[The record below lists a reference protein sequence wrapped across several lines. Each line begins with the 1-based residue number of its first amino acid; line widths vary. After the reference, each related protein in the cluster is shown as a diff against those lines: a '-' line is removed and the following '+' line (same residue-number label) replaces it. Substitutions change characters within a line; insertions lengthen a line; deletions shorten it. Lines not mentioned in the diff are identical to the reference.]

1 MQVHTKQLSD
11 TSVELGI
18 VADAAELDDI
28 KTETLQHLRHHV
40 KMAGFREGQAPL
52 ALVEKNTDPNTLQAE
67 FLDNAV
73 NQLYI
78 KAATEAKLRP
88 VGQPQ
93 ISLKKFVPFTS
104 LELTA
109 TVEIIGDIS
118 LPDYKKFRLA
128 KPVAKVA
135 AADVNEVLD
144 NLANRTADKKTVER
158 AAKTG
163 DEVLIDFAG
172 TDVKKKEA
180 VNGATGTD
188 YPLQLGSN
196 SFIPG
201 FEDNLI
207 GVKPG
212 ETKTFTVTFPKDY
225 GVAAL
230 QNRAVSFEVKVKE
243 VKELAKPKLD
253 DAFAATVG
261 PFKTL
266 AELKADIKKQLEQEK
281 QQQAE
286 RDYNNDLISQLA
298 AKTKVAIPEG
308 VINEEL
314 EAMDRDERQ
323 NLMYRGQTWEE
334 HLQQEG
340 ISEEEHHERNK
351 PLAEERVRA
360 GLMLAEIAD
369 QEGLKVTSDEIDVR
383 LQFLKGQYSDP
394 QMLAELDK
402 AENRNS
408 IASRLLT
415 EKTIVKLTE
424 YATK

>member
-18 VADAAELDDI
+18 VADTAELDEI
-28 KTETLQHLRHHV
+28 KTETLKHLRQHV
-40 KMAGFREGQAPL
+40 KLAGFREGQAPL
-52 ALVEKNTDPNTLQAE
+52 AMVERNADQNTLQAE

-73 NQLYI
+73 NRLYI
-78 KAATEAKLRP
+78 DAATEAKLRP

-93 ISLKKFVPFTS
+93 ISIKKFVPFTA

-109 TVEIIGDIS
+109 TVEVIGKVT

-128 KPVAKVA
+128 KSVAKVA
-135 AADVNEVLD
+135 TADVNEVLE
-144 NLANRTADKKTVER
+144 NLRNRTADKQAVTR
-158 AAKTG
+158 AAKDG
-163 DEVLIDFAG
+163 DEVTIDFAG
-172 TDVKKKEA
+172 TDLKTKEP

-196 SFIPG
+196 TFIPG
-201 FEDNLI
+201 FEENLI
-207 GVKPG
+207 GLKAG
-212 ETKTFTVTFPKDY
+212 DEKTFTVTFPKDY

-230 QNRAVSFEVKVKE
+230 QNRDVSFAVTAKE
-243 VKELAKPKLD
+243 VKELALPKLD

-281 QQQAE
+281 LQQAE
-286 RDYNNDLISQLA
+286 RDYNNDLISKLA
-298 AKTKVAIPEG
+298 AKTTVALPEG

-314 EAMDRDERQ
+314 DSMDRDERQ
-323 NLMYRGQTWEE
+323 NLTYRGQTWEE
-334 HLQQEG
+334 HLKQEG
-340 ISEEEHHERNK
+340 ITEEQHRERNK
-351 PLAEERVRA
+351 PLAEDRVKA
-360 GLMLAEIAD
+360 GLMLAEIAEA
-369 QEGLKVTSDEIDVR
+369 EGLNVTNDEIDVR
-383 LQFLKGQYSDP
+383 LQLLKGQYSDP
-394 QMLAELDK
+394 EMQSELDK
-402 AENRNS
+402 QDNRRS

-415 EKTIVKLTE
+415 EKTIIKLTE